1 MMFERFTKK
10 ARQSLVA
17 AQASAQELGHPL
29 LGSEHL
35 LLGLALVDGV
45 AAQVLRSAGVEAE
58 GVREG
63 IVRRRATVHDDADAL
78 RAIGI
83 DLTEVRAHVEAAFGA
98 GALDRPSRRGR
109 RSAPPFEPET
119 KKALELSLREALAL
133 KHSYIGTEHL
143 LLAIVRLGKGEA
155 YEILRDRIG
164 DPTELRP
171 KVMEVLRQ
179 AS

>member
-1 MMFERFTKK
+1 MFERFTRK
-10 ARQSLVA
+10 ARQSLIA
-17 AQASAQELGHPL
+17 AQTSAQELGHPL

-45 AAQVLRSAGVEAE
+45 ASKVLRSAGIEAV

-83 DLTEVRAHVEAAFGA
+83 DLAEVRARVESAFGE
-98 GALDRPSRRGR
+98 GALDRPAKRSRTG
-109 RSAPPFEPET
+109 APPFEPEL
-119 KKALELSLREALAL
+119 KKALERSLREALSL

-171 KVMEVLRQ
+171 KVMEALRQ